1 VRLKG
6 EGAPISLRPSSSPYR
21 VRRVR
26 IKHAFVLDQT
36 FCSEKLERLEVAEPE
51 VDLEPLSVLVL
62 IVAEPQPRL
71 DQP

>member
-1 VRLKG
+1 M
-6 EGAPISLRPSSSPYR
+6 
-21 VRRVR
+21 R
-26 IKHAFVLDQT
+26 IKHAFVLDRT